1 MEMKGLK
8 MFKLQES
15 HAIEDLTMAI
25 NDNDQQNSAIESHLW
40 SLQRLASHQNLK
52 EKLESKNSYMEMEI
66 EKMITLLQV
75 AWGFFSFNFKISKPT
90 NVVMYFSPCPQFP
103 NVI

>member
-25 NDNDQQNSAIESHLW
+25 NANDQQNSPMESHLW
-40 SLQRLASHQNLK
+40 SSQRPASHQQNLK
-52 EKLESKNSYMEMEI
+52 EKLINGNGDRKYDLPFC
-66 EKMITLLQV
+66 KW
-75 AWGFFSFNFKISKPT
+75 AWGFFSFNLKISNIWSCISHHAPDFQ
-90 NVVMYFSPCPQFP
+90 M
-103 NVI
+103 